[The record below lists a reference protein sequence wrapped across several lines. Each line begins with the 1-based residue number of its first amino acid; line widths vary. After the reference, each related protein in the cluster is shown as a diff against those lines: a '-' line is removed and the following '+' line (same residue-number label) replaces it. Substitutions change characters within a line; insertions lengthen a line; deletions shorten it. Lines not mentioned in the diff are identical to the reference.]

1 MNAPHWHDTTS
12 VPGPVD
18 PHGCCADQPTATSIA
33 AGLRAVVETEAAVR
47 LADGLRGE
55 RG

>member
-1 MNAPHWHDTTS
+1 MNTHWHGTAS

-18 PHGCCADQPTATSIA
+18 PDGCCADQPPTAASIA
-33 AGLRAVVETEAAVR
+33 AGLRAEVDRAAAER
-47 LADGLRGE
+47 LTKGLRGE